1 MSGAYVHPFTYT
13 RMTMNGRQDGDGA
26 NVLGL
31 CLGTDPKL
39 PYFVVSAHYDHLGIR
54 DGQIYPGADDDAS
67 GVAVILEL
75 AAFCQKTPFR
85 HTILFAAFDAE
96 ERGLQGAKAFL
107 VKPPVP
113 QDRIALNVNLDM
125 VSRSDKREIFIA
137 GTYHYP
143 DLKAPLEEVARRA
156 PITVLFG
163 HDKPVAV
170 AGGVDDWTNQSDHGP
185 FHAAKIP
192 FVYFGVEDHADY
204 HKPTD
209 TADKINRGFF
219 VDVAE
224 TILDAVLALDRV
236 EVAMEQQLF
245 DAIKAGRVDE
255 VRQLVQQNS
264 VAEAGARCQRRLG
277 DPGGRLQHEAG
288 CRERARRA
296 RRAGRHLRSQR
307 ARQGR
312 SHPGDP
318 EEQPGASVRARARRI
333 HARRPRGI
341 LRSARRREGADRGRR
356 RRECR
361 REERAEG
368 RRRSTPPSP
377 AENSRS

>member
-1 MSGAYVHPFTYT
+1 MSRRRVIGLTVVATAFIGFQVAGRFEASRIDAQRQARTTEQAQQASLRIDSERLMAAVTALADPKLEGRAAGSPGGIAARAWVVERFRSIGLQPVSGAYVHPFTFT
-13 RMTMNGRQDGDGA
+13 RMTMSGRQDGKGA
-26 NVLGL
+26 NVLGM
-31 CLGTDPKL
+31 CVGTEPKL
-39 PYFVVSAHYDHLGIR
+39 PFFVVSAHYDHLGVR

-67 GVAVILEL
+67 GVAVTMEI
-75 AAFCQKTPFR
+75 AAYCQKTPFR
-85 HTILFAAFDAE
+85 HSIVFAAFDAE

-125 VSRSDKREIFIA
+125 VSRNDKREIFIA

-143 DLKAPLEEVARRA
+143 ELKAPLEEIAKRA

-163 HDKPVAV
+163 HDKPVSV

-224 TILDAVLALDRV
+224 TILDAVLALDR
-236 EVAMEQQLF
+236 
-245 DAIKAGRVDE
+245 
-255 VRQLVQQNS
+255 
-264 VAEAGARCQRRLG
+264 
-277 DPGGRLQHEAG
+277 
-288 CRERARRA
+288 
-296 RRAGRHLRSQR
+296 
-307 ARQGR
+307 
-312 SHPGDP
+312 
-318 EEQPGASVRARARRI
+318 
-333 HARRPRGI
+333 
-341 LRSARRREGADRGRR
+341 
-356 RRECR
+356 
-361 REERAEG
+361 
-368 RRRSTPPSP
+368 
-377 AENSRS
+377 SR

>member
-1 MSGAYVHPFTYT
+1 MKRRRIVGLSIVATGVIWFQVAGGFEARRIDQQRESRAVSQSQQAKLRIDSERLMDAVATLADPKLEGRAAGSPGGIAARGWIVERFKAIGVQPVSGAYVHPFRYT
-13 RMTMNGRQDGDGA
+13 RMTMNGRQEGDAA
-26 NVLGL
+26 NVFGF

-39 PYFVVSAHYDHLGIR
+39 PYFVVSAHYDHLGVR
-54 DGQIYPGADDDAS
+54 DGQVYPGADDDAS

-96 ERGLQGAKAFL
+96 ERGLQGAKAFF

-113 QDRIALNVNLDM
+113 ADRIALNVNLDM
-125 VSRSDKREIFIA
+125 VSRNDKREIFIA

-143 DLKAPLEEVARRA
+143 DLKAPLEEIARRA

-170 AGGVDDWTNQSDHGP
+170 AGGVEDWTNQSDHGP

-224 TILDAVLALDRV
+224 TILDAVIALDR
-236 EVAMEQQLF
+236 
-245 DAIKAGRVDE
+245 
-255 VRQLVQQNS
+255 
-264 VAEAGARCQRRLG
+264 AR
-277 DPGGRLQHEAG
+277 
-288 CRERARRA
+288 
-296 RRAGRHLRSQR
+296 
-307 ARQGR
+307 
-312 SHPGDP
+312 
-318 EEQPGASVRARARRI
+318 
-333 HARRPRGI
+333 
-341 LRSARRREGADRGRR
+341 
-356 RRECR
+356 
-361 REERAEG
+361 
-368 RRRSTPPSP
+368 
-377 AENSRS
+377 